1 MTKAGKLEIRLNAFM
16 KQVETRL
23 AALESTNKPEKT
35 KKSAKK
41 NDGEIVL
48 EAKNDNI
55 VASDAE

>member
-16 KQVETRL
+16 KQVEARL

-35 KKSAKK
+35 KKSVKK
-41 NDGEIVL
+41 DEGEIVL
-48 EAKNDNI
+48 EVKNDNI

>member
-16 KQVETRL
+16 KQVEARL

-35 KKSAKK
+35 KKSKK

>member
-16 KQVETRL
+16 KQVEARL
-23 AALESTNKPEKT
+23 AALESANKPEKT

-48 EAKNDNI
+48 EVKNDNI

>member
-16 KQVETRL
+16 KQVEARL

-41 NDGEIVL
+41 
-48 EAKNDNI
+48 K
-55 VASDAE
+55 

>member
-23 AALESTNKPEKT
+23 AALESANKPEKT
-35 KKSAKK
+35 KKSKK
-41 NDGEIVL
+41 NEGEIVL

>member
-1 MTKAGKLEIRLNAFM
+1 MTKAGKLEIKLNAFM
-16 KQVETRL
+16 KQVEARL
-23 AALESTNKPEKT
+23 AALESNKPEKT

-41 NDGEIVL
+41 NDGEIVI

>member
-23 AALESTNKPEKT
+23 AALESANKPEKT

-41 NDGEIVL
+41 NDER
-48 EAKNDNI
+48 KFKK
-55 VASDAE
+55 

>member
-55 VASDAE
+55 IASDAE

>member
-16 KQVETRL
+16 KQVEARL
-23 AALESTNKPEKT
+23 AELASTKKPEKT

-41 NDGEIVL
+41 NDGDIVL